1 MQGRLTQAEGV
12 SAYTVRSWIDF
23 WDRPNAIYVNQRN
36 LDAHFECLTRDLQSF
51 VPAGGKKV
59 VIDFGCGDAL
69 GAERLAE
76 GCSTLYLY
84 DAAPAIRARLRKRLR
99 HDPRIIVLDDGD
111 LGQLDAG
118 GIDLILVVSVVQY
131 MGRDQLASLM
141 RSWHR
146 LLKPSGELIVA
157 DVIEPG
163 TPIYRDV
170 ASQLEFAWRH
180 GFLLP
185 ALIGFARMFY
195 SDYRKL
201 RRKAGFAMYRNDEM
215 LHLLREAGFEAA
227 GLSDNIGPG
236 RHRRA
241 YRGRKAAARSRPGEV
256 AAEWRQPSAFPVANV
271 QQRLPR

>member
-1 MQGRLTQAEGV
+1 V
-12 SAYTVRSWIDF
+12 ISWIDF

-84 DAAPAIRARLRKRLR
+84 DAAPAIRARLRKRLG

-118 GIDLILVVSVVQY
+118 GFDLILVVSVVQY
-131 MGRDQLASLM
+131 MGKDQLATLM

-185 ALIGFARMFY
+185 ALVGFARMFF

-201 RRKAGFAMYRNDEM
+201 RRKAGFAMYRTDEM

-241 YRGRKAAARSRPGEV
+241 YRGRKAVARSRPGEV